1 MSDEIKITEEEA
13 EKWLDKNGFKYHKY
27 VIPAQG
33 GFQQMEGMPST
44 YLPER
49 EGWDVSGWAFY
60 SDPKKCEERIAVGA
74 STLVEAVEKIK
85 PRWDAVMNWK
95 PEPKKSE

>member
-1 MSDEIKITEEEA
+1 MSDDEIRMTEEEA

-27 VIPAQG
+27 VIPASG
-33 GFQQMEGMPST
+33 GHAENSIFV
-44 YLPER
+44 PER

-60 SDPKKCEERIAVGA
+60 SDLKKCEERIAVGA
-74 STLVEAVEKIK
+74 TTLVEAVEKIRPK
-85 PRWDAVMNWK
+85 WDAVVNWK